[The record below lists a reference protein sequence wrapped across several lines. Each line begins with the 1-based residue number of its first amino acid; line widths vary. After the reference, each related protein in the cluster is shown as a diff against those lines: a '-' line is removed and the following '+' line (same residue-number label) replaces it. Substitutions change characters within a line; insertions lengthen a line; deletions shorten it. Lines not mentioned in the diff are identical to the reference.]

1 MSAVLLYNEG
11 LSNLLIYGRLLARH
25 PELFSAVIEVP
36 SLPVSGTARR
46 TRIVDKLRQASWL
59 YLLFNVVVIS
69 FWNVVAT
76 IRGLTIRAL
85 AKRIGIPFHSFQ
97 SQAEIAAW
105 LANRRPVWI
114 LNGSGIIMN
123 QALLQIPTA
132 GILNFHCA
140 PLPEYRG
147 AANYIWIVA
156 DGLPETHA
164 TLHYVDTGLDTG
176 DVILRTPPVAI
187 TPGKSVFSLWRDLR
201 LHAADCLESVA
212 PALKSGERLPA
223 TPQDHSRGTARS
235 FPGRKDVRRALDR
248 GHDMFRAGDIIW
260 LLKAI
265 LAGGR
270 FFGISRP

>member
-36 SLPVSGTARR
+36 SLPASGSARR
-46 TRIVDKLRQASWL
+46 ARIVDKLRQASWL
-59 YLLFNVVVIS
+59 YLLFNAVVIS
-69 FWNVVAT
+69 FWNAAAVM
-76 IRGLTIRAL
+76 RGLTLRAL
-85 AKRIGIPFHSFQ
+85 AKQTGIAFHFFQ
-97 SQAEIAAW
+97 NQAEIAAW
-105 LANRRPVWI
+105 LADRRPVWI

-156 DGLPETHA
+156 DGMPETHA

-187 TPGKSVFSLWRDLR
+187 TPGQSIFALWRELR
-201 LHAADCLESVA
+201 LRAADCLETLA

-235 FPGRKDVRRALDR
+235 FPGRQDVRRALDR
-248 GHDMFRAGDIIW
+248 GHHLFRSSDILW
-260 LLKAI
+260 LLKVI

-270 FFGISRP
+270 FFGISKP